1 MASDTQIQVSTEGL
15 VDLMSQR
22 HDLFCAAIEDLR
34 RQFSVGID
42 DDDADRQS
50 WMEEME
56 SSGHSQVA
64 AFFQDWCERNPIE
77 KE

>member
-1 MASDTQIQVSTEGL
+1 MVGEILQAAASDRREAVADE
-15 VDLMSQR
+15 R
-22 HDLFCAAIEDLR
+22 DLFCAAIEDLR

-50 WMEEME
+50 WSEEME

-64 AFFQDWCERNPIE
+64 AFFRDWCERNPIE
-77 KE
+77 KD